1 VKKALMTIFAAAAL
15 VMLVV
20 PAADAMLGRS
30 LPTTYSQAKAA
41 KVAKKATKAQKAKHA
56 VRAASIYVPPVVV
69 CPEPDPGDSW
79 GYCIAVTPQS
89 DAGTSSI
96 ASPVTSVTSN
106 DGAGT

>member
-1 VKKALMTIFAAAAL
+1 VKNALMTIFAAAAL

-20 PAADAMLGRS
+20 PAADAILDRS

-41 KVAKKATKAQKAKHA
+41 KVAKKATKAKQAA
-56 VRAASIYVPPVVV
+56 QAASIYVPPLVV

-79 GYCIAVTPQS
+79 GYCIPVTPQS

-96 ASPVTSVTSN
+96 ASPVTSVTYN